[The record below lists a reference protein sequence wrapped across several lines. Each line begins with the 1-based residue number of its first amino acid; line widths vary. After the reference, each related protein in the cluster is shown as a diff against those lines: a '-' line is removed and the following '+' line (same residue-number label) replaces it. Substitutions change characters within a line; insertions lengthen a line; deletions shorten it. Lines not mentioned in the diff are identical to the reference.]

1 MSHSSK
7 LFRYLTL
14 SVSISLLVSA
24 CAGAKQTNASAKTT
38 PGSTNYI
45 PVDKSLLWEISG
57 NGLKKPS
64 YLFGTIHLIGKEDFF
79 FPTSLQDKI
88 AAAEQA
94 TFEIDMDD
102 MSSMESM
109 MSIMSKAFMKDGKT
123 LRDFITD
130 KEYKLV
136 NDHFAAK
143 GLPLQML
150 ERMKPMLL
158 STFASMDLGG
168 GEDGSNTKSYE
179 MEIFAKIK
187 ELHKP
192 SLGLETVDDQL
203 AIFDSIPYPAQAK
216 MLMESIKSADKEN
229 AEYKKM
235 AEMYKKQD
243 IEQMAKLSVEGDEG
257 LGGYENLF
265 LYDRNKKWIPLMSA
279 MMNDKSTFFAV
290 GAGHLGG
297 PKGVINLL
305 KLAGYKITAVKMG
318 LGA

>member
-1 MSHSSK
+1 MNHKSK

-14 SVSISLLVSA
+14 GVSISLLVAA
-24 CAGAKQTNASAKTT
+24 CAGAKQTASNK
-38 PGSTNYI
+38 GSTSKTNYI

-57 NGLKKPS
+57 NGLKKSS

-79 FPTSLQDKI
+79 FPPSLQDKI

-109 MSIMSKAFMKDGKT
+109 MSIMNKAFMKDGKT
-123 LRDFITD
+123 LKDFITD

-158 STFASMDLGG
+158 ATFASMDLGG
-168 GEDGSNTKSYE
+168 EDASGTKSYE
-179 MEIFAKIK
+179 MEIFAKVK
-187 ELHKP
+187 DMNKP

-203 AIFDSIPYPAQAK
+203 AIFDSIPYQAQAK

-229 AEYKKM
+229 DEYKKM
-235 AEMYKKQD
+235 ADMYKKQD
-243 IEQMAKLSVEGDEG
+243 IEQMAKMSIEGDEG
-257 LGGYENLF
+257 MAGYENLF
-265 LYDRNKKWIPLMSA
+265 LYNRNKKWIPLMSS

-305 KLAGYKITAVKMG
+305 KLAGYKITPVKMG